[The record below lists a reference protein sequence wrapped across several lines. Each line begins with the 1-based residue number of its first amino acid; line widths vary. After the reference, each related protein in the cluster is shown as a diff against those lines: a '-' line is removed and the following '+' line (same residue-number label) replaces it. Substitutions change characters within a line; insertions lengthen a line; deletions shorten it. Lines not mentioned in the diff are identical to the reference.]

1 MRKRTTQLSVSLAA
15 LAFSSMASPVFSG
28 EPLRGSFTVT
38 IVNPKTHNDGQLIQ
52 HISCPP
58 EKFVKTGIAGG
69 NGTDTN
75 TTHVNNYG
83 TISMASKVEPNLKDW
98 IDRVKDQYEGSRAGT
113 KPNGAVELS
122 DRVHYGDGDAV
133 DHHNSPAQSWHSLCD
148 FTGVRK
154 DAARFQLKDDGT
166 GQQINDG
173 GEVEGSDRRVLS
185 PGSDPI
191 LRKRPGRGNGDGK
204 LNDAEKKSS
213 GSSAGRCTSPG
224 VCSGELGHIYGC
236 GYIGPQYPAK
246 GQAPAVDHNSSRSNN
261 GIVGG
266 GGGTDM
272 DVLGRRWRGD
282 ANRDGV
288 VTGTDLIVVQQ
299 NFGLSVAL
307 DGPLDG
313 DANNDG
319 QVTGM
324 DLIEVQQ
331 NFGQVTGNAIVGS
344 GLSNGVIVDDNH
356 FIGPLGGDGVFSVH
370 NNTFGQVESTDAAV
384 VAAVPEPAT
393 IALISAG
400 LLFMRKTR
408 RTR

>member
-1 MRKRTTQLSVSLAA
+1 MEAKSFEQTRGFVMRKRTTQLSVSLAV
-15 LAFSSMASPVFSG
+15 LAFSSMSSSVFSG
-28 EPLRGSFTVT
+28 EPLRDSFTVIIT
-38 IVNPKTHNDGQLIQ
+38 THLDMIARSNESYFLDRPIYRRSNNGIVGDGGGATEQIGGVGSDYQGACGGEGSGDHGDITGAIRVTQHHDWIVQQINDGR
-52 HISCPP
+52 
-58 EKFVKTGIAGG
+58 E
-69 NGTDTN
+69 
-75 TTHVNNYG
+75 HVVNIL
-83 TISMASKVEPNLKDW
+83 TSKIPN
-98 IDRVKDQYEGSRAGT
+98 
-113 KPNGAVELS
+113 
-122 DRVHYGDGDAV
+122 
-133 DHHNSPAQSWHSLCD
+133 
-148 FTGVRK
+148 
-154 DAARFQLKDDGT
+154 GT

-173 GEVEGSDRRVLS
+173 GEVEGDDRRVLS

-204 LNDAEKKSS
+204 LNDAEKPAKKSS

-307 DGPLDG
+307 DGLLDG

-331 NFGQVTGNAIVGS
+331 TFGQVTGNAIVGS
-344 GLSNGVIVDDNH
+344 GLSNLFGVIVGDNH